1 MSDPVSRPT
10 FYEGEILPAADLI
23 ATVDYPRNQMA
34 RHDRSVHRWGIVTG
48 LDLTGKPAAT
58 ASGTSYKTVTC
69 AAGIAIDGTGREI
82 VVPDAVQ
89 LSPTDF
95 LSTVSPDT
103 NHPEYWYPVFLVGL
117 DHAAPPSSNLTGAC
131 ANSQPTRTQE
141 TYNIVY
147 GNPGDELN
155 LDQQQAVANVS
166 DGPDD
171 GTNDP
176 WQILLGFVQWVTKDP
191 TVQQF
196 ADVGDFNPATGIG
209 RRYIGVNAAEVVSG
223 SGSLML
229 ETHPANFTGQ
239 NPILALQIQE
249 APNDGKL
256 VFGKLNPNGQI
267 TPVLTVSS
275 NGNLTAEGQISGAVT
290 PGSMQV
296 QSGIAFDG
304 MLLPLPTGVD
314 PNDVASGKVTLHSFV
329 SVHYERLTPPLLI
342 VTVPFECWVDP
353 STRQIH
359 CRVIDITGGAP
370 FVNILPAWCDYV
382 TIVAVPASTGSGS

>member
-10 FYEGEILPAADLI
+10 FYEGEILPAGDLI

-58 ASGTSYKTVTC
+58 GSGTKYKTVTC

-82 VVPDAVQ
+82 IVPDAIQ
-89 LSPTDF
+89 LSPADF
-95 LSTVSPDT
+95 LNTVSPDT

-117 DHAAPPSSNLTGAC
+117 DQAAPPSSNLTGAC
-131 ANSQPTRTQE
+131 ASSQPTRIQE

-147 GNPGDELN
+147 GGPGDELN
-155 LDQQQAVANVS
+155 LDQQQGVAAVS
-166 DGPDD
+166 DPPDD
-171 GTNDP
+171 GTNNP
-176 WQILLGFVQWVTKDP
+176 WQVLLGFVQWVKDP

-196 ADVGDFNPATGIG
+196 ADVGDSNPATGVG
-209 RRYIGVNAAEVVSG
+209 KRYIGVNAAEVVSG
-223 SGSLML
+223 NGSLTL
-229 ETHPANFTGQ
+229 ETHPANFAGS

-249 APNDGKL
+249 APNDGRL
-256 VFGKLNPNGQI
+256 VFGKLNSNGQI
-267 TPVLTVSS
+267 TPVLTVSA

-304 MLLPLPTGVD
+304 MLLPLPISVD
-314 PNDVASGKVTLHSFV
+314 PADVASGKVTLHSFV
-329 SVHYERLTPPLLI
+329 SVHSERSSPSPP
-342 VTVPFECWVDP
+342 VVKVPYECWVDP
-353 STRQIH
+353 STRRIH
-359 CRVIDITGGAP
+359 CRVIEIAGAP
-370 FVNILPAWCDYV
+370 PFVILPAWCDYV
-382 TIVAVPASTGSGS
+382 TIVAVPASAGSAS